1 MSGLNWFEE
10 VIFYSSKGDKFVSAE
25 SSLCLTNK
33 NKLADKD
40 TITTEGQVW

>member
-25 SSLCLTNK
+25 SSVCLNNK
-33 NKLADKD
+33 NKQADKD
-40 TITTEGQVW
+40 STTTEGRVW